1 MRERTNLGKKVGYG
15 LAIVALLFVLS
26 SLGAPATVDSKGG
39 KLARLRTAN
48 DLSQSQLGEID
59 PASET
64 IKLAT
69 LGLRGVATQILW
81 NNATHYKKVED
92 WTNLTATLEQL
103 AKLQPNFITFWKY
116 QSWNLSYNLSVEF
129 DDYHDRY
136 YWVRRGIQFL
146 QQGNE
151 YNRDNPVL
159 QWELGWV
166 LGQKVGRADEKE
178 QYRRLFK
185 ADDEFHPEDRPP
197 AKRDNWLV
205 GKTAY
210 EEGIVSIDE
219 KGKSLGKKSPSIF
232 YSSPAKSQMNYAEAI
247 EEEGLF
253 EAAVGAWKTAGDE
266 WREFGNVPI
275 QHTQGPILK
284 FNEEEYLG
292 EQVEEMTNELYDMLP
307 GVEEMLLEES
317 LATLT
322 DEQRTAYETDP
333 AERDA
338 DQSELYYQASQVMSV
353 TPQRLAARIGKALPE
368 RAREAQELASLIQTT
383 DKRRRFTRNYK
394 DTTNYDYWALRCQF
408 EQTKAAVTARS
419 LVFRARR
426 LFMEEG
432 DPVGAKELYEQAFER
447 WAEVFEEFPALK
459 DGDET
464 TGDDVMVFVY
474 EYNEVLEQL
483 DERLSDD
490 FPLWEI
496 IETFDVDQVFD
507 EQLRDREIE
516 RLRTEA
522 AGKQAEETPPESP
535 DEEEDSASESEEAE
549 TAEQETP
556 AEMEESA
563 AETATE
569 EAAEAPDEATDPPS
583 EVPAA
588 QESAASDAS

>member
-39 KLARLRTAN
+39 KLAQLRTAN

-69 LGLRGVATQILW
+69 LGLRGVATQLLW

-116 QSWNLSYNLSVEF
+116 QSWNLSYNVSVEF

-205 GKTAY
+205 GKAAY
-210 EEGIVSIDE
+210 EDGIVSIDE

-253 EAAVGAWKTAGDE
+253 EAAVAAWKTAGDE

-284 FNEEEYLG
+284 FNEEEYLA
-292 EQVEEMTNELYDMLP
+292 ERVEEMTNELYDMLP
-307 GVEEMLLEES
+307 GVEEMLHEES
-317 LATLT
+317 LASLT
-322 DEQRTAYETDP
+322 EEQRAAFEADP
-333 AERDA
+333 ATHDA
-338 DQSELYYQASQVMSV
+338 DQSELFYQAKQVMSV
-353 TPQRLAARIGKALPE
+353 TPQRLAAKIGKEVPE
-368 RAREAQELASLIQTT
+368 RARGAKELASVIQTT
-383 DKRRRFTRNYK
+383 EKRRRFTRNYK

-432 DPVGAKELYEQAFER
+432 DPVGAKDLYEEAFER

-474 EYNEVLEQL
+474 EYNQVLEQL
-483 DERLSDD
+483 DERLPEG

-496 IETFDVDQVFD
+496 VETFDVDQVFD

-522 AGKQAEETPPESP
+522 AGEQEETPADAAGSDTE
-535 DEEEDSASESEEAE
+535 DTEDTEEGE
-549 TAEQETP
+549 TAEPESAP
-556 AEMEESA
+556 EMEEPA
-563 AETATE
+563 AETASE
-569 EAAEAPDEATDPPS
+569 EADSPSDAPGAKEPAEAEAAEP
-583 EVPAA
+583 
-588 QESAASDAS
+588 AASDAS